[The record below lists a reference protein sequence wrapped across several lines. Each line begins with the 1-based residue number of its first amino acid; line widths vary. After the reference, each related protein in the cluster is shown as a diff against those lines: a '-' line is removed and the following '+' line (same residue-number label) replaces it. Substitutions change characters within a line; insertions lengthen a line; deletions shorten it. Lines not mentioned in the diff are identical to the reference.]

1 MKKALPIFTIALA
14 LFLTACG
21 AGGSSGS
28 PSTGS
33 SGGAGATNKVIK
45 VGATAVPHAEIL
57 EHIKPELAKEG
68 IDLQVVTFSD
78 YAQLNPQLVD
88 KQLDANY
95 FQHIPYLENFNKQKG
110 TDLEWIAKVHIEPM
124 GVYSK
129 KIKAIDELKSK
140 GGTVAIPNDAT
151 NGGRALALL
160 AKAGVIQL
168 KEGAGITATVRDI
181 VQKPDNLTIK
191 ELDAAMLPRALDDVT
206 AAVINTN
213 YALEAKLNPKKDALF
228 LEDSDSP
235 YANVLVVRKGDEKRP
250 EIVKLARALTSD
262 DVKKFIEQ
270 RYQGSVIPTPSL
282 APILQQQ

>member
-1 MKKALPIFTIALA
+1 MKKLRRALPFLTVALA
-14 LFLTACG
+14 LALTACG
-21 AGGSSGS
+21 SSGTSGS
-28 PSTGS
+28 PSDAGQQ
-33 SGGAGATNKVIK
+33 GGGEKLIK

-57 EHIKPELAKEG
+57 EHVKPTLAKEG
-68 IDLQVVTFSD
+68 VKLEVVTFSD

-95 FQHIPYLENFNKQKG
+95 FQHIPYLDNFNQQKG
-110 TDLEWIAKVHIEPM
+110 TDLQWIAKVHIEPM

-129 KIKAIDELKSK
+129 KIKSVDDLKSQ

-168 KEGAGITATVRDI
+168 KPGAGVTATVRDI
-181 VQKPDNLTIK
+181 VQKPGNLTIR

-213 YALEAKLNPKKDALF
+213 YALQANLNPTKDAIF
-228 LEDSDSP
+228 LESADSP

-250 EIVKLARALTSD
+250 ELVKLAQALTSD
-262 DVKKFIEQ
+262 DVKQFIEQ
-270 RYQGSVIPTPSL
+270 KYHGAVVPAPAL
-282 APILQQQ
+282 APALQ

>member
-1 MKKALPIFTIALA
+1 MKKALPILTVALA
-14 LFLTACG
+14 LALTACG
-21 AGGSSGS
+21 TSGTSGS
-28 PSTGS
+28 PSGTA
-33 SGGAGATNKVIK
+33 SGGSGGTVIK

-57 EHIKPELAKEG
+57 EHIKPTLAREG
-68 IDLQVVTFSD
+68 VDLQVVTFSD

-95 FQHIPYLENFNKQKG
+95 FQHIPYLDNFNQQKG
-110 TDLEWIAKVHIEPM
+110 TNLQWIAKVHIEPM

-129 KIKAIDELKSK
+129 KIKTVEELKSH

-168 KEGAGITATVRDI
+168 KQGAGIAATVRDI
-181 VQKPDNLTIK
+181 VQKPDNLSIR

-213 YALEAKLNPKKDALF
+213 YALQANLNPAKDAIF
-228 LEDSDSP
+228 LESSDSP

-250 EIVKLARALTSD
+250 ELVKLAKALTSD
-262 DVKKFIEQ
+262 DVKQFIEQ
-270 RYQGSVIPTPSL
+270 KYHGAVVPAPAL
-282 APILQQQ
+282 APVLQ

>member
-1 MKKALPIFTIALA
+1 VKKALPILTIALA
-14 LFLTACG
+14 FFLTACG
-21 AGGSSGS
+21 AGGSSS
-28 PSTGS
+28 SQPTSSSSS
-33 SGGAGATNKVIK
+33 SGASKVIK

-68 IDLQVVTFSD
+68 IDLQVITFSD

-110 TDLEWIAKVHIEPM
+110 TDLQWIAKVHIEPM
-124 GVYSK
+124 GIYSK

-168 KEGAGITATVRDI
+168 KDGAGITATVRDI

-228 LEDSDSP
+228 IESGDSP

-262 DVKKFIEQ
+262 EVKQFIEQ
-270 RYQGSVIPTPSL
+270 HYQGSVIPTPAL
-282 APILQQQ
+282 APILQQ